1 MENITSEL
9 FIDLESGWLT
19 TEEGTSQSVVS
30 GNRKEKNLVH
40 SIASGLLRFN
50 GAVGGDNRVNAYDN
64 LGEPSK
70 VAVENVEVVISNSS
84 GGEENEEHMAL
95 LEKEQVKEKH
105 KKRNFRKA
113 SKPPRPPK
121 GPSLDAAD
129 LKLVKE
135 ISAINMKKRA
145 RNEHLKALKKMKE
158 TKSLSS
164 SPSSS
169 SPSSSS
175 PSSLSSSLSA
185 MVITVLFFLVIL
197 YQGTVP
203 ILSLIML
210 FPFSVLFRFTL
221 LTMLLNILH
230 LRAAFAFSFSLLL
243 LSYLRKRT
251 SSKRHERDMR
261 FLKFPF
267 LHIAPLEQVNRI
279 GEVDTA
285 YVCAVRT
292 IFVGFYSGG
301 SPSMSFQGSPEPALA
316 TNSLISVQFYNNPSP
331 NDGSGLGS

>member
-1 MENITSEL
+1 MEHITSEL
-9 FIDLESGWLT
+9 FIDLESGRLT

-40 SIASGLLRFN
+40 SIASGLLHFN

-64 LGEPSK
+64 LGEPRK
-70 VAVENVEVVISNSS
+70 FAVENVEVVINNSS

-197 YQGTVP
+197 YQGKVP
-203 ILSLIML
+203 ISSLIML
-210 FPFSVLFRFTL
+210 FPFSVLFLFTL

-230 LRAAFAFSFSLLL
+230 LRAAFAFSFSLLP
-243 LSYLRKRT
+243 LSYLRKQT
-251 SSKRHERDMR
+251 SSKKHERDMR

-267 LHIAPLEQVNRI
+267 LHLAPLEQVNRI
-279 GEVDTA
+279 EEVDTA

-316 TNSLISVQFYNNPSP
+316 TNSLISVQFYTNPSP

>member
-9 FIDLESGWLT
+9 FIDLESGRLT

-40 SIASGLLRFN
+40 SIESGLLRFN

-64 LGEPSK
+64 LGASK

-105 KKRNFRKA
+105 KKRNYRKA

-175 PSSLSSSLSA
+175 PSSLTSSLSA

-197 YQGTVP
+197 YQ
-203 ILSLIML
+203 
-210 FPFSVLFRFTL
+210 
-221 LTMLLNILH
+221 
-230 LRAAFAFSFSLLL
+230 
-243 LSYLRKRT
+243 
-251 SSKRHERDMR
+251 
-261 FLKFPF
+261 
-267 LHIAPLEQVNRI
+267 
-279 GEVDTA
+279 
-285 YVCAVRT
+285 
-292 IFVGFYSGG
+292 GFYSGG